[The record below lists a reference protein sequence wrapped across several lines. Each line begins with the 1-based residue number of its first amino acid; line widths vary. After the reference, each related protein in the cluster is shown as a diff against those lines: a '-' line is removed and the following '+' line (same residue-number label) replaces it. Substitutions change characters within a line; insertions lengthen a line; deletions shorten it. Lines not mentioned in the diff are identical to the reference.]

1 MKIQK
6 LWFDKEKLY
15 ILTSTGIELSQ
26 ELKWYPRL
34 MNATESQRNN
44 YESDE
49 MGIFW
54 PELDEDVSLESFTY
68 KDEDEPEMKRLF
80 VKFPELN
87 RTQVAARIGIPKS
100 LLAAYICGAKTP
112 SEARRQEII
121 NALHSLGNEL
131 MFV

>member
-15 ILTSTGIELSQ
+15 ILTATGIELSQ

-80 VKFPELN
+80 VSMP
-87 RTQVAARIGIPKS
+87 R
-100 LLAAYICGAKTP
+100 
-112 SEARRQEII
+112 
-121 NALHSLGNEL
+121 
-131 MFV
+131 